1 MWFRGIPFTSLVKVL
16 TWSLFRIPSSHL
28 RERVPAPKDET
39 SSQNDDF
46 EKRTSASVASTLQ
59 SPPGQSEGSENSDAN
74 MQNGPNKAN
83 YSARSLLKSA
93 SISASKCIEVKRRNT
108 EVTFIL
114 FLLLTFWWLLYL
126 LNIMTFTM
134 KNLFSWYK
142 RNKMKKKKQQQCPFQ

>member
-1 MWFRGIPFTSLVKVL
+1 MIFFVSCACFLNKVNFEYLASGLANVILWFTIYIFSQGINLVSFSNTL
-16 TWSLFRIPSSHL
+16 NL

-114 FLLLTFWWLLYL
+114 FLLLTFW
-126 LNIMTFTM
+126 
-134 KNLFSWYK
+134 
-142 RNKMKKKKQQQCPFQ
+142 